1 MGIKKAKKEDSFKE
15 LFDENYSRLFYAA
28 LFILNDEANAHDIV
42 EEYLID
48 LWENYDPDLTYAK
61 AYLFNGIK
69 RRCLD
74 FIKHENVKNKYA
86 QLYLALHNETNFHTS
101 DDEEDERIAVIQQVM
116 EEMPPRTKFVIEQC
130 YFENK
135 KYDEVAEILGLSRD
149 GIRKNIMKG
158 LTLLRNAFSVNYKKG
173 QVTKS
178 QQESL

>member
-1 MGIKKAKKEDSFKE
+1 M
-15 LFDENYSRLFYAA
+15 
-28 LFILNDEANAHDIV
+28 
-42 EEYLID
+42 
-48 LWENYDPDLTYAK
+48 
-61 AYLFNGIK
+61 
-69 RRCLD
+69 
-74 FIKHENVKNKYA
+74 
-86 QLYLALHNETNFHTS
+86 ALHNETNFHTS

-158 LTLLRNAFSVNYKKG
+158 LALLRNAFSVNYKKG

>member
-1 MGIKKAKKEDSFKE
+1 MSIKGARKEDAFKE

-48 LWENYDPDLTYAK
+48 LWEDYDPDMVYAK

-86 QLYLALHNETNFHTS
+86 QLYLALHNETN
-101 DDEEDERIAVIQQVM
+101 IQQVM
-116 EEMPPRTKFVIEQC
+116 EEMPPRTKFIIEQC

-158 LTLLRNAFSVNYKKG
+158 LALLRNAFSVNYKKG